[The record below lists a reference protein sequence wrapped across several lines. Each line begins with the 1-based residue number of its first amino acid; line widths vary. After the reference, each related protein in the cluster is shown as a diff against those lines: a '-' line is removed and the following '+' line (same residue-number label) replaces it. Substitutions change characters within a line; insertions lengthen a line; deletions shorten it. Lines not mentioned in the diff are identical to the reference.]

1 MDHLEQLI
9 LIEPVQGPT
18 ALLNPVVPVRKTDG
32 SIGFCLDIHG
42 ANEAINHERNT
53 IPKLDDIL
61 PELHDFK
68 HFSKIDL

>member
-1 MDHLEQLI
+1 MDHLEPLT

-42 ANEAINHERNT
+42 VNEAINHERYT

-61 PELHDFK
+61 PELHGSK
-68 HFSKIDL
+68 YFSKTDL